1 MKTQRWDH
9 EVTLHELLFVTSKE
23 VSYLCVVIKREVLI
37 CTSGSPYNCVVKLA
51 KVRGGAIFA
60 VGLNF
65 CNTKKG
71 EEVPW
76 IKACVD
82 EVTFIFFVVELVGVS
97 FFFRCDNA
105 SAIFVEGGVVFC
117 TTLMKRRI
125 RPRCSLR
132 CLSVMPFWVV
142 SMTFAWCSAEIPSP
156 AIVVVVLSVC
166 RW

>member
-9 EVTLHELLFVTSKE
+9 EVTLHKLLFVTSKE

-71 EEVPW
+71 EEVP
-76 IKACVD
+76 
-82 EVTFIFFVVELVGVS
+82 
-97 FFFRCDNA
+97 
-105 SAIFVEGGVVFC
+105 
-117 TTLMKRRI
+117 
-125 RPRCSLR
+125 
-132 CLSVMPFWVV
+132 
-142 SMTFAWCSAEIPSP
+142 
-156 AIVVVVLSVC
+156 
-166 RW
+166 